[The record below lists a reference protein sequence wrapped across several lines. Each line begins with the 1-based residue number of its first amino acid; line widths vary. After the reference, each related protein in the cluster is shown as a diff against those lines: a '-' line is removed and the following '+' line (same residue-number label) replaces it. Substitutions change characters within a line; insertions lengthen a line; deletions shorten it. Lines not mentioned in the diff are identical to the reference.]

1 MTNSFFPLDHTRIKN
16 ENGYA
21 SINIITFITIWVIF
35 SPKKAGSLNTV

>member
-21 SINIITFITIWVIF
+21 SIITFIPIWVIF